1 MDLDNIGRVNQ
12 FYSEQSG
19 LDSPSAI
26 RRVVIQKRATL
37 KAIRHKIAQLVK
49 REKEIEEE
57 LVRFSIALAPHN
69 HNVLPNELLSRV
81 FILVAQ
87 VHGPVK
93 FPIPKRNLPPQ
104 LAISH
109 VCSHWRKVAL
119 RTAELWGNTRLSY
132 PQKYHPGH
140 VVLLHQRW
148 LLRATSVPV
157 TLSISFDGSEL
168 DDDEIPSALEK
179 IILPLQV
186 KKLRLNLT
194 CKEFGALSTFPETA
208 LPGLTELELELTPPE
223 DESEVMPNMTNPP
236 HFITKLRSLKF
247 GPGERGTWFDQ
258 LSPSLPW
265 AQLRSLGCH
274 MCMIDLHPIL
284 DILRQLPTLQVL
296 SLTVFEFNIV
306 DIDLEGQLNMPSL
319 RDIYL
324 DVDGDVVNGKQL
336 DRILRGFTCPSLT
349 KFKLSTNAYWTCET
363 FQILKLQYNMQQI
376 EELEFFCCNFAM
388 PVSSILRDAPM
399 LRSLSTRNAVMDDE
413 AIFGISNGT
422 LGWFLRESKVSA
434 IGGVG
439 ELLSMVEARKKRVDE
454 LIESGYS
461 WSEGMTML
469 KDVVFYH
476 GERKKE
482 DEARIVALKE
492 AGIIITYCC

>member
-12 FYSEQSG
+12 LHSEQSG

-26 RRVVIQKRATL
+26 RRVVIQKRGTL
-37 KAIRHKIAQLVK
+37 KAIKHEIAQLVE

-87 VHGPVK
+87 AHGPVK

-119 RTAELWGNTRLSY
+119 RTAELWGNTHLDY

-148 LLRATSVPV
+148 LLRATSFPV
-157 TLSISFDGSEL
+157 TLSISFDGSL
-168 DDDEIPSALEK
+168 DDDEITSALQK
-179 IILPLQV
+179 IVLPLQV
-186 KKLRLNLT
+186 KKLRLDMT
-194 CKEFGALSTFPETA
+194 CKEFMALSTLPETA
-208 LPGLTELELELTPPE
+208 LPGLTELELKLAPPE
-223 DESEVMPNMTNPP
+223 DEVMPNMSNPP
-236 HFITKLRSLKF
+236 YFITRLRSLAF
-247 GPGERGTWFDQ
+247 GPGEKGIWFDQ

-265 AQLRSLGCH
+265 TQLRSLKTY
-274 MCMIDLHPIL
+274 MSMVDLHPIL
-284 DILRQLPTLQVL
+284 NILRQLPTLQVL
-296 SLTVFEFNIV
+296 SLEILEFHIV
-306 DIDLEGQLNMPSL
+306 QLEEQKLNMPSL
-319 RDIYL
+319 LDINL
-324 DVDGDVVNGKQL
+324 QVDMAMVDGIRL

-349 KFKLSTNAYWTCET
+349 KFTLVTSAYWTGET
-363 FQILKLQYNMQQI
+363 FQILKQQYNMQQI
-376 EELEFFCCNFAM
+376 QEFEIISCNFAM

-399 LRSLSTRNAVMDDE
+399 LRSLSSRNAIMDDE
-413 AIFGISNGT
+413 AIFSISNGT
-422 LGWFLRESKVSA
+422 LGRFLRKLNVTP
-434 IGGVG
+434 IGDVG

-454 LIESGYS
+454 LIESGYG
-461 WSEGMTML
+461 WSEGIAML

-476 GERKKE
+476 DKRKE
-482 DEARIVALKE
+482 EYEARIVALKE
-492 AGIIITYCC
+492 AGIIITYRC